1 VSGRHAHG
9 GVHGRRRGSRAVGAA
24 GRARVVLRATPA
36 QTHTGVSNGVSLHLV
51 DSHLSS
57 MALDELDETA
67 ALSRGDLDVGDFTE
81 ALEER
86 AELILSDVAREAA
99 NENGGVVG
107 VGELV
112 HGLGSTVEAHGGS
125 AHGRVHARGAGH
137 AHSTGST
144 KAGALV
150 LGSSGRDA
158 HGTVATVDTLHL
170 AQSTL
175 LVVLIGEADEAVAT
189 RHAADGVGH
198 DLGGLARRE
207 AALEER
213 NEDVLVDLGA
223 QVTNEDRVLRATV
236 ITAAVGETTTGSPVE
251 LEQTVGV
258 RHGGAVQGQSL
269 GGSGRGREVDEAV
282 TGVAPRKLVADHLN
296 VDLLTHLEPEVAN
309 EVLIDPGL
317 KLTHPEGSLS
327 LVGLLGNRGSRGLPG
342 SRTLEGGGSRV
353 SLASHGGV
361 RGSRSAR
368 SGSGGVSSRVLVLE
382 RIKVLERHVDVKIR
396 LS

>member
-1 VSGRHAHG
+1 MSGGHAHG
-9 GVHGRRRGSRAVGAA
+9 GVHGRRRGSRTVGAA

-36 QTHTGVSNGVSLHLV
+36 QTHTGVSNRVSLHLV
-51 DSHLSS
+51 DGHLSS

-81 ALEER
+81 ALEEG
-86 AELILSDVAREAA
+86 AELILSDVARQAA

-150 LGSSGRDA
+150 LGSSSRDA

-236 ITAAVGETTTGSPVE
+236 ITA
-251 LEQTVGV
+251 
-258 RHGGAVQGQSL
+258 
-269 GGSGRGREVDEAV
+269 
-282 TGVAPRKLVADHLN
+282 
-296 VDLLTHLEPEVAN
+296 
-309 EVLIDPGL
+309 I
-317 KLTHPEGSLS
+317 
-327 LVGLLGNRGSRGLPG
+327 
-342 SRTLEGGGSRV
+342 
-353 SLASHGGV
+353 
-361 RGSRSAR
+361 
-368 SGSGGVSSRVLVLE
+368 
-382 RIKVLERHVDVKIR
+382 
-396 LS
+396 

>member
-1 VSGRHAHG
+1 MSGGHAHG
-9 GVHGRRRGSRAVGAA
+9 GVHGRRRGSRTVGAA

-51 DSHLSS
+51 DGHLSS

-86 AELILSDVAREAA
+86 AELVLSNVARQTA

-137 AHSTGST
+137 AHGTGST

-150 LGSSGRDA
+150 LGSSSRDA
-158 HGTVATVDTLHL
+158 HGTVATVHTLHL
-170 AQSTL
+170 AQSPL
-175 LVVLIGEADEAVAT
+175 LVVLVGEADEAVAT
-189 RHAADGVGH
+189 RHAADRVGH
-198 DLGGLARRE
+198 DLGRLAGRE

-213 NEDVLVDLGA
+213 NEDILVDLRA

-236 ITAAVGETTTGSPVE
+236 ITAIW
-251 LEQTVGV
+251 
-258 RHGGAVQGQSL
+258 
-269 GGSGRGREVDEAV
+269 
-282 TGVAPRKLVADHLN
+282 N
-296 VDLLTHLEPEVAN
+296 
-309 EVLIDPGL
+309 
-317 KLTHPEGSLS
+317 
-327 LVGLLGNRGSRGLPG
+327 
-342 SRTLEGGGSRV
+342 V
-353 SLASHGGV
+353 SL
-361 RGSRSAR
+361 
-368 SGSGGVSSRVLVLE
+368 
-382 RIKVLERHVDVKIR
+382 
-396 LS
+396 